1 MSITTLYE
9 REKPRRRLPK
19 ELAELYDGDLSFPDG
34 RHDRPYVIGNFVQT
48 IDGVVSYRI
57 PGRSG
62 GDEISGSSTDDRFV
76 MGLLRSM
83 ADAVLVG
90 SGTLHGDSGHVRI
103 PEFIYPR
110 AKGLFADLRKEL
122 NKPPLPL
129 NVILTGSGNVNL
141 NEATFRTDGLSTAI
155 VTTEGGSERLARE
168 HGDALTK
175 TTVRSTGEAGKTTPA
190 AVLKLLYNEFGV
202 RLLLHEGGP
211 IIFGEFLAAGLIDEL
226 FLTLAPQIAGRQ
238 AGTPR
243 PSLAGETFFL
253 PETAPWLTLETLKRG
268 SDHVLLRYV
277 CKIGHGS

>member
-9 REKPRRRLPK
+9 RKEPRKRLPQ
-19 ELAELYDGDLSFPDG
+19 ELAELYDGDLSFPEG
-34 RHDRPYVIGNFVQT
+34 RDHGPYVIGNFVQT
-48 IDGVVSYRI
+48 IDGVVSYSI

-90 SGTLHGDSGHVRI
+90 SGTLNGDPGHVRI
-103 PEFIYPR
+103 PEFIYPG
-110 AKGLFADLRKEL
+110 AKDLFADLRKKF

-141 NEATFRTDGLSTAI
+141 NEATFRRDGLSTAI
-155 VTTEGGSERLARE
+155 ITTEEGFDHLARE
-168 HGDALTK
+168 HGDALK
-175 TTVRSTGEAGKTTPA
+175 RTTVRSTGEVGKTTPA
-190 AVLKLLYNEFGV
+190 AVLKILADEFGV

-211 IIFGEFLAAGLIDEL
+211 TIFGEFLGVGLIDEL
-226 FLTLAPQIAGRQ
+226 FLTLAPQIAGSQ
-238 AGTPR
+238 ARAPR
-243 PSLAGETFFL
+243 PSLTGKTFFL
-253 PETAPWLTLETLKRG
+253 PETAPWFALESLKCG

-277 CKIGHGS
+277 SKIGHGP